1 MAQRATAHPDG
12 GKAAGAKAPADL
24 SADLPAFTIEL
35 DKSRVHSEVHGE
47 HAHNLG
53 FIQDGLPFDKGARL
67 LKQLFGTPGFE
78 KAKAIFERKIKALEA
93 AFVDTLGLPDD
104 ADTNDKVGPTE
115 AVVEDPDGDVNL
127 RMWAMGKARY
137 MPMVIYRVIRTR
149 YARHV
154 STLAEAKAYLAEIK
168 VVAKAEIV

>member
-1 MAQRATAHPDG
+1 MAQPATAHPDG
-12 GKAAGAKAPADL
+12 GKAAGAK
-24 SADLPAFTIEL
+24 ADLPAFTIEL

-67 LKQLFGTPGFE
+67 LKPLFGTPGFE
-78 KAKAIFERKIKALEA
+78 KARAIHDRKIKALET
-93 AFVDTLGLPDD
+93 AFVEAVGLDE
-104 ADTNDKVGPTE
+104 ADTNNRLGPTE
-115 AVVEDPDGDVNL
+115 EVVEDPDADVNL

-154 STLAEAKAYLAEIK
+154 SSLAEAKAYLIAIK
-168 VVAKAEIV
+168 VVAKGEVV

>member
-1 MAQRATAHPDG
+1 MGSPTANAGDS
-12 GKAAGAKAPADL
+12 GKAAAAKAA
-24 SADLPAFTIEL
+24 ADLPDFTIEL

-47 HAHNLG
+47 YAFNLG

-67 LKQLFGTPGFE
+67 IKELFGKPGFE
-78 KAKAIFERKIKALEA
+78 KAKAIFERKIKALES
-93 AFVDTLGLPDD
+93 AFVEAIGVDE
-104 ADTNDKVGPTE
+104 ADTSNKVGPTE
-115 AVVEDPDGDVNL
+115 AVVEDPDADVNL

-168 VVAKAEIV
+168 VVAQSEIV

>member
-1 MAQRATAHPDG
+1 MASPTANAGDG
-12 GKAAGAKAPADL
+12 GKAAAAKAA
-24 SADLPAFTIEL
+24 ADLPDFTIEL

-47 HAHNLG
+47 YAFNLG

-67 LKQLFGTPGFE
+67 IKELFGKPGFGQ
-78 KAKAIFERKIKALEA
+78 AKAIFERKIKALES
-93 AFVDTLGLPDD
+93 AFIEAIGVDE
-104 ADTNDKVGPTE
+104 ADTSNKVGPTE
-115 AVVEDPDGDVNL
+115 PVVEDPDADVNL
-127 RMWAMGKARY
+127 RMWAMGKAKY

>member
-1 MAQRATAHPDG
+1 MGSLANSGDG
-12 GKAAGAKAPADL
+12 GKAALAKAA
-24 SADLPAFTIEL
+24 ADLPDFTIEL

-47 HAHNLG
+47 YAFNLG

-67 LKQLFGTPGFE
+67 IRELFGKPGFE
-78 KAKAIFERKIKALEA
+78 KAKAIFERKIKALESAFAEA
-93 AFVDTLGLPDD
+93 ATVTDEDTS
-104 ADTNDKVGPTE
+104 NKVGPTE
-115 AVVEDPDGDVNL
+115 AVVEDPDADVNL

-168 VVAKAEIV
+168 VVAQSEIV

>member
-1 MAQRATAHPDG
+1 MAQPATAHPDG

-78 KAKAIFERKIKALEA
+78 KAKAIFERKIKALES
-93 AFVDTLGLPDD
+93 AFIDASEVDDE
-104 ADTNDKVGPTE
+104 DTNNKVGPTE
-115 AVVEDPDGDVNL
+115 AVVEDPDADVNL

>member
-1 MAQRATAHPDG
+1 MASPTASAGDG
-12 GKAAGAKAPADL
+12 GKAALAKAA
-24 SADLPAFTIEL
+24 ADLPDFTIEL

-47 HAHNLG
+47 HAFNLG

-67 LKQLFGTPGFE
+67 IKELFGKPGFE
-78 KAKAIFERKIKALEA
+78 KAKAIFERKIKALES
-93 AFVDTLGLPDD
+93 AFAEASEVTDEDTS
-104 ADTNDKVGPTE
+104 NKVGPTE
-115 AVVEDPDGDVNL
+115 DVVEDPDADVNL

-168 VVAKAEIV
+168 VVAQSEIV

>member
-1 MAQRATAHPDG
+1 MASPTASAGDG
-12 GKAAGAKAPADL
+12 GKAAVAKAA
-24 SADLPAFTIEL
+24 ADLPDFTIEL

-47 HAHNLG
+47 YAFNLG

-67 LKQLFGTPGFE
+67 IKELFGKPGFE
-78 KAKAIFERKIKALEA
+78 KAKAIFERKTKALES
-93 AFVDTLGLPDD
+93 AFVDASGIDD
-104 ADTNDKVGPTE
+104 EDTSNKVGPTE
-115 AVVEDPDGDVNL
+115 DVVEDPDADVNL

-154 STLAEAKAYLAEIK
+154 GTLAEAKAYLVEIK
-168 VVAKAEIV
+168 VLAQGEVV

>member
-1 MAQRATAHPDG
+1 MGNAAMASSDG

-24 SADLPAFTIEL
+24 PEFTVEL
-35 DKSRVHSEVHGE
+35 DRSRVHSEVHGE

-67 LKQLFGTPGFE
+67 IKELFGKPGFE

-93 AFVDTLGLPDD
+93 AFIDASKVDD
-104 ADTNDKVGPTE
+104 ADTSNKVGPTE
-115 AVVEDPDGDVNL
+115 PVVEDPDADVNL

-154 STLAEAKAYLAEIK
+154 STLAEAKAYLVDIK
-168 VVAKAEIV
+168 VVAPGEVV